1 MEQSVTCEPTM
12 FRTNKI
18 VGLYQHNKSVLLNQN
33 HERGFVLL
41 SINTHACTIPVY
53 FTSNHLVI
61 IYLQ

>member
-1 MEQSVTCEPTM
+1 M
-12 FRTNKI
+12 FRANKI

-53 FTSNHLVI
+53 FTSNNIFAI
-61 IYLQ
+61 ISA